1 MFGMGTGGSSLPSSP
16 LWLYIPLSRYT
27 YVFNVPR
34 LILAVGTIFFPEDLQ
49 LHSKLIRN
57 QELFISFLEARRNY
71 RFFFINVKIS

>member
-1 MFGMGTGGSSLPSSP
+1 MGTGGSSLPSSP

-27 YVFNVPR
+27 YVFETF
-34 LILAVGTIFFPEDLQ
+34 LGLFQAVGTIFFPEDLQ

-57 QELFISFLEARRNY
+57 QEFFSYLLLEARRNY

>member
-49 LHSKLIRN
+49 LHSKLIRS
-57 QELFISFLEARRNY
+57 QEFHILLEARRNY
-71 RFFFINVKIS
+71 RFSFINVKIS